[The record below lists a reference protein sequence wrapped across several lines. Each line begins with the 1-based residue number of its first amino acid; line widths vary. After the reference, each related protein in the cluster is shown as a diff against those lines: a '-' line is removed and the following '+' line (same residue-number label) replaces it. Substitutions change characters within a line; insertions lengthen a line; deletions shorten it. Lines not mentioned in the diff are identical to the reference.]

1 MHHPAEQFGGRG
13 TRDSF
18 PLDSLNRAPWAPVGG
33 RAWAPPPRC
42 SSSASQPLPHLP
54 PGHMTGP
61 NHPSKFFNNGPPV
74 RGPDKLELS
83 QAVGSALQR
92 EQRQPRLWEQLGH
105 LYEQDGPKP
114 DDPAR
119 SYPGPA
125 RPHNGY
131 AAGPGPGGHFAPR
144 PNQLLRFGSPHQ
156 QHGAR
161 NSAPLGEV

>member
-1 MHHPAEQFGGRG
+1 MVSQWSDCVPLHP
-13 TRDSF
+13 
-18 PLDSLNRAPWAPVGG
+18 P
-33 RAWAPPPRC
+33 PPPR
-42 SSSASQPLPHLP
+42 L
-54 PGHMTGP
+54 
-61 NHPSKFFNNGPPV
+61 PV

-92 EQRQPRLWEQLGH
+92 DQRQPRLWEQLGH

-144 PNQLLRFGSPHQ
+144 PNQLLRVRDETRGWRE
-156 QHGAR
+156 G
-161 NSAPLGEV
+161 GEGMEYRGPPPGRMRRRRFP

>member
-1 MHHPAEQFGGRG
+1 MWFHRVTVYPC
-13 TRDSF
+13 TLS
-18 PLDSLNRAPWAPVGG
+18 PS
-33 RAWAPPPRC
+33 PP
-42 SSSASQPLPHLP
+42 S
-54 PGHMTGP
+54 
-61 NHPSKFFNNGPPV
+61 PSRPPV

-92 EQRQPRLWEQLGH
+92 DQRQPRLWEQLGH

-144 PNQLLRFGSPHQ
+144 PNQLLRVRDETRGWRGGWRRDGVQ
-156 QHGAR
+156 
-161 NSAPLGEV
+161 GEVGENEEEKISLRGGVEELHCLIV